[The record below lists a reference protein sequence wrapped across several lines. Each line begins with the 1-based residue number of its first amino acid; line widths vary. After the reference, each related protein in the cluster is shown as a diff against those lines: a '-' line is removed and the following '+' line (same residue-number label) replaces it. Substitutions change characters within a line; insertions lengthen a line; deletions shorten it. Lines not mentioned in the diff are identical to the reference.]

1 MASCYYFVNSNPSC
15 EMPFMLFFKLS
26 FEWCMCGIKLI
37 LNLAGP
43 QFSDK
48 SQILQTF
55 SRPLLE
61 QTGLVF
67 HLPLKRVELW

>member
-15 EMPFMLFFKLS
+15 EMPFMPLNGVYVELN
-26 FEWCMCGIKLI
+26 CI

-43 QFSDK
+43 LFSDK
-48 SQILQTF
+48 SQILRMF